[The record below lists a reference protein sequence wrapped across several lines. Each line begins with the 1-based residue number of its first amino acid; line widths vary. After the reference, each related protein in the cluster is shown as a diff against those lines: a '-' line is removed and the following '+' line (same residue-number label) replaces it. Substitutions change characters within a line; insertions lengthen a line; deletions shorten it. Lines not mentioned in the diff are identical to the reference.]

1 MLLQDMLQNVY
12 FSTVGSTDLKPLDIN
27 DAVVKEKLSFLLLFE
42 LKKRVHPPVLY
53 YSTFSRQTEQ
63 TTNFGSQEIDWGAIK
78 GSKKYKLSWTDPH
91 CLEFREIIVNPN
103 DQLRDPYGLSP
114 IFHQIKSEASFEEI
128 SLFDAIRKE
137 EYYSDS
143 NRINDLLEYFEIG
156 GADMYAKFVAKKT
169 VKPQRFPTLI
179 PKPPK
184 KNKSP
189 EPEEQRNAHIED
201 FERFQRELGKW
212 YKGGFPRR
220 YAQYNLEFYPPFT
233 NVNTSP
239 IVKTTDNLS
248 SVKVLDL
255 PKPIFYRPLGPMA
268 YDVQPL
274 KKSKRMRLQ
283 RLFFN
288 PDMCGLRE
296 ALIPTIFINEE
307 FYQYPVMTGLPN
319 MDQVPLWN
327 VQKIMKEPTD
337 TVVICGCIQDAEA
350 LDRANAKIDNVV
362 FTGFAG
368 DNLDRVDFS
377 PLDGKNVVF
386 LISNHNGMSMA
397 DAYFE
402 ADKVYQYLTKP
413 KRGKKKFTIPEFA
426 FVQRQVEYP
435 DSSKI
440 GTPKD
445 LASTYYYDRPK
456 INPQATFPKIPLMDE
471 SGFATMLAKI
481 RKSPTDSSLFLKK
494 EKKTCKEKTVYPSDY
509 ILIRSLL
516 SRGEIT
522 LLSGFR
528 GCGKTRFC
536 QTLIRYIVNGDDTE
550 FLKERFWTRC
560 CKNSTIKIVYWNFD
574 GVSPDKLTRWKQQCH
589 QGLPTKKRNDIFIDN
604 SPRFK
609 ELRVFHKASG
619 KPILEQYQ
627 KRIKE
632 YELKGT
638 QDHPVDL
645 LIVDNLYSVWD
656 EDNVAK
662 SMDFL
667 RDLAVSTNM
676 AILVIHHIGENG
688 KVRRANSVE
697 VIPRVSLAIR
707 NLLQKTESFDDCDTE
722 NEDPE
727 FYEMWYRK
735 NNNDEAHIIEKKP
748 FYCVRENID
757 KFTVQRPACSREEM
771 FDVLHRYYKL
781 KEKLSN
787 KAIGELLGCSDTVVR
802 TKKLIDKETY
812 KAILEKIR
820 VNSPLTPE
828 EEKERQKQ
836 KWNRSNKWN
845 KIESGDGS

>member
-1 MLLQDMLQNVY
+1 MLLTEILQNVY

-42 LKKRVHPPVLY
+42 LRKREHPPVLY
-53 YSTFSRQTEQ
+53 YSTFFRQSEK
-63 TTNFGSQEIDWGAIK
+63 TTIFGSQEIDWGAIK

-91 CLEFREIIVNPN
+91 CLEFREIVSDPN
-103 DQLRDPYGLSP
+103 KQQKNIYIQSP

-128 SLFDAIRKE
+128 SLFDATRKE

-143 NRINDLLEYFEIG
+143 KRIKDLLDHFEIADG
-156 GADMYAKFVAKKT
+156 DMYAKYKVGKT
-169 VKPQRFPTLI
+169 IKPQRFPTLI

-184 KNKSP
+184 KSKAP
-189 EPEEQRNAHIED
+189 ESEEQRNAHIED

-220 YAQYNLEFYPPFT
+220 YAQYNLEFDEPFSNDNHT
-233 NVNTSP
+233 PLRRTS
-239 IVKTTDNLS
+239 DNLT
-248 SVKVLDL
+248 SVNVLPL
-255 PKPIFYRPLGPMA
+255 PNPIFYRPLGPMA

-274 KKSKRMRLQ
+274 KKSKQMRLQ

-296 ALIPTIFINEE
+296 ALIPTIFIHEK
-307 FYQYPVMTGLPN
+307 FCPYPVMTGLPN

-327 VQKIMKEPTD
+327 LEKIMKETTD

-350 LDRANAKIDNVV
+350 LNRANAKIDNVV
-362 FTGFAG
+362 FTGYVG

-377 PLDGKNVVF
+377 PLNGKNVVF

-402 ADKVYQYLTKP
+402 ADNVYQYLTKP
-413 KRGKKKFTIPEFA
+413 KKGKKKFTIPEFA
-426 FVQRQVEYP
+426 FVQRQVKYP
-435 DSSKI
+435 DSSEI

-445 LASTYYYDRPK
+445 LASTYYQKDKRPI

-481 RKSPTDSSLFLKK
+481 RKSPTDNSLFLKK

-516 SRGEIT
+516 YRGEIT

-528 GCGKTRFC
+528 DSGKSRFC
-536 QTLIRYIVNGDDTE
+536 QTLIRYIVNGDDTK
-550 FLKERFWTRC
+550 FLCERFWTRC
-560 CKNSTIKIVYWNFD
+560 CKNSTMKIVYWNFD
-574 GVSPDKLTRWKQQCH
+574 GVGKRELEEWKQQCLK
-589 QGLPTKKRNDIFIDN
+589 GLPTKKRNDIFIDN

-609 ELRVFHKASG
+609 EEGFHKPSG
-619 KPILEQYQ
+619 KPILEQYK
-627 KRIKE
+627 KRINKYASE
-632 YELKGT
+632 IGT
-638 QDHPVDL
+638 PDHPVDL
-645 LIVDNLYSVWD
+645 LIVDTLSGVWD

-676 AILVIHHIGENG
+676 AILVVHHTGENG
-688 KVRRANSVE
+688 KIRRANSVE
-697 VIPRVSLAIR
+697 IIPRVSLTLEKGPVIEGK
-707 NLLQKTESFDDCDTE
+707 NYF
-722 NEDPE
+722 
-727 FYEMWYRK
+727 EMQCRK
-735 NNNDEAHIIEKKP
+735 NNKILDIEKKP
-748 FYCVRENID
+748 FICVRENID
-757 KFTVQRPACSREEM
+757 HFYLPKPACSREEM
-771 FDVLHRYYKL
+771 FEVLKRFYRIE
-781 KEKLSN
+781 KEESY
-787 KAIGELLGCSDTVVR
+787 KAIGELLGCSETVVR
-802 TKKLIDKETY
+802 TNKMIDEETY
-812 KAILEKIR
+812 ENILVKIK

-828 EEKERQKQ
+828 EEKQNQ
-836 KWNRSNKWN
+836 KWNKKSKWN